1 MFMLGIG
8 WSVQFELTIFKLDS
22 FSKDMQNIS
31 EKDEDDS
38 ISDDD
43 GDEVIRPRLAAE
55 EVK

>member
-1 MFMLGIG
+1 MKI
-8 WSVQFELTIFKLDS
+8 ELTIYKLDS